1 MKVSTLATAILYG
14 GVGASLL
21 ENDALAVE
29 ALAKLGSNVAQN
41 GYPDAEKCTLDNVAV
56 RREWSTLSEDQ
67 KLNYIDAV
75 KCLGKKPAKTP
86 AAIASGAKSRFDD
99 FIVTH
104 ILQTMSIHG
113 TGNFLSWHRYYIW
126 VYEQA
131 LRNECGYEGYLP
143 YNNWSKWAED
153 PLSSPL
159 FDGSKTSIS
168 GDGEYVAGRGSWCIP
183 NEARCMVT
191 FHSANGGGCIRSGP
205 FKDWKINLGPIQT
218 TVKDAPPN
226 PQADGLGYNPR
237 CLSRDISTQASN
249 ETRDEMVVDLIKN
262 YPDILSFQNKMQN
275 FTQGVMGVH
284 NGGHYTIGGDSGM
297 DMFNSPADPAFYFHH
312 GMIDRVWWTWQN
324 LDLQSRQNSIA
335 GTMTF
340 LNNPPSRN
348 ATLDDV
354 LSVGYVGS
362 PNITI
367 KDAMSTIAGPF
378 CYVYA

>member
-1 MKVSTLATAILYG
+1 MKVSTLATAISCG
-14 GVGASLL
+14 SVGASLT
-21 ENDALAVE
+21 ENDALAAE
-29 ALAKLGSNVAQN
+29 ALAKLRSNVARN
-41 GYPDAEKCTLDNVAV
+41 DYPDAQRCTLENVAV
-56 RREWSTLSEDQ
+56 RQEWSTLSEIQ

-75 KCLGKKPAKTP
+75 KCLGKKPARTP
-86 AAIASGAKSRFDD
+86 TAIASGAKSLFDD

-104 ILQTMSIHG
+104 IQQTMSIHG

-131 LRNECGYEGYLP
+131 LRDECGYKGYLP
-143 YNNWSKWAED
+143 YNNWSKWAKD

-159 FDGSKTSIS
+159 FDGSETSIS

-183 NEARCMVT
+183 SEARCMVT
-191 FHSANGGGCIRSGP
+191 FHSANGGGCVKSGP

-237 CLSRDISTQASN
+237 CLSRDINTQASN

-275 FTQGVMGVH
+275 FTLGVMGVH

-324 LDLQSRQNSIA
+324 LDLESRQNSIA

-354 LSVGYVGS
+354 LSVGYVGQ